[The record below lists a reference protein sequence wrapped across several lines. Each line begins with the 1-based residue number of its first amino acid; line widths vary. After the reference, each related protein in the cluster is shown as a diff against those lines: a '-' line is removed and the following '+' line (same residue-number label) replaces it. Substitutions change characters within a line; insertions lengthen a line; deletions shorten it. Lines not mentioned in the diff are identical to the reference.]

1 MVIEAR
7 KLSFEEAWDS
17 MSVFF
22 VDDMLETEI
31 DQEVE
36 NLINLAL
43 GANLT
48 EGASLNVESIA
59 NMLGN
64 TPKVLDVILMEIGLS
79 EEKFLRIV
87 SLLRKLGEIDAPFDS
102 EWSLDKIKRKMT
114 SDGDFSRLISAILI
128 DGKRNRRLSNYVPR
142 YYLDTLN
149 LREIVE
155 SSLEA
160 RRVRYKHSL
169 IGTYSGRKGYRVEA
183 RIRKNL
189 EEIHEKWGVPYEKGR
204 SRFIDT
210 DIDFAI
216 PSLVDPWVIMMS
228 SFQETTSSG
237 QSTKARDMLSAFER
251 IQRSNSR
258 HNENRAFVN
267 FVDGGGWLARKSDLR
282 RLVENCHYFVNF
294 QYLDM
299 LEAIVRLHVP
309 DKYFKQI

>member
-22 VDDMLETEI
+22 VDNLLENEI

-43 GANLT
+43 GANFT
-48 EGASLNVESIA
+48 EGASLDVENIA

-114 SDGDFSRLISAILI
+114 DDRDFSKIISAIRI
-128 DGKRNRRLSNYVPR
+128 DGKRNRRLSNYIPR

-149 LREIVE
+149 LREIAE

-183 RIRKNL
+183 RIIEKL
-189 EEIHEKWGVPYEKGR
+189 EEIHEKLGVPFEKGR

-216 PSLVDPWVIMMS
+216 PSLVDPWVIIMS

-258 HNENRAFVN
+258 HNENQAFVN
-267 FVDGGGWLARKSDLR
+267 FVDGGGWLARKGDFR

-299 LEAIVRLHVP
+299 LEAVVREHVP
-309 DKYFKQI
+309 DKYFK